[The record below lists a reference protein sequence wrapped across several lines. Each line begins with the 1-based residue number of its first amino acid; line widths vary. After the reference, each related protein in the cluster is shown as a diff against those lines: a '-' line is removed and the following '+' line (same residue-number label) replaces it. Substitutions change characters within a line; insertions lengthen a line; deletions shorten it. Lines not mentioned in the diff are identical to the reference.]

1 MNMSVEFLSD
11 DWFAKV
17 EELRAAAGDLEVPA
31 QLADLQLN
39 LTVTDGADE
48 IKMALNGGNLERG
61 SIDGAPT
68 TLIVPKDLAYKLFIQ
83 QDQSAAMQGFMSG
96 QIKVEGDM
104 SKMMAMQ
111 SVQPSAKQNELTAKI
126 AEITA

>member
-1 MNMSVEFLSD
+1 MSLEFLSD
-11 DWFAKV
+11 EWFVKV
-17 EELRAAAGDLEVPA
+17 DELKDAAGDLEVPA

-39 LTVTDGADE
+39 INVVDGDAE
-48 IKMALNGGNLERG
+48 VCMALNGGSLERG
-61 SIDGAPT
+61 SIADAGT
-68 TLIVPKDLAYKLFIQ
+68 TLIVPKDLAYKLFIE

-111 SVQPSAKQNELTAKI
+111 SVQPSAKQQELSDKVAEMTA
-126 AEITA
+126 

>member
-1 MNMSVEFLSD
+1 MSLEFLSEE
-11 DWFAKV
+11 WFTKV
-17 EELRAAAGDLEVPA
+17 NELKDAAGDLEVPA

-39 LTVTDGADE
+39 INVTDGDSE
-48 IKMALNGGNLERG
+48 VCMALNGGSLEQG
-61 SIDGAPT
+61 SIADAGT
-68 TLIVPKDLAYKLFIQ
+68 TLIVPKDLAYKLFIE

-111 SVQPSAKQNELTAKI
+111 SVQPSEKQNALSNSI

>member
-1 MNMSVEFLSD
+1 MSLEFLSN

-17 EELRAAAGDLEVPA
+17 DELRAAAGDLDVPA
-31 QLADLQLN
+31 QLASLQLN
-39 LTVTDGADE
+39 IKVTDGGNQVE
-48 IKMALNGGNLERG
+48 MALNGGNLERG
-61 SIDGAPT
+61 TIAGAPT
-68 TLIVPKDLAYKLFIQ
+68 TLIVPKDLAYKLFIK

-111 SVQPSAKQNELTAKI
+111 SVQPSAKQQALSKQI

>member
-1 MNMSVEFLSD
+1 MSVEFLSD
-11 DWFAKV
+11 EWFAKV
-17 EELRAAAGDLEVPA
+17 EELRAEAGDLDVPA

-39 LTVTDGADE
+39 LTVTDGSDE
-48 IKMALNGGNLERG
+48 INMALNGGNLERG
-61 SIDGAPT
+61 SIEGAAT
-68 TLIVPKDLAYKLFIQ
+68 TLIVPKDLAYKLFIE

>member
-1 MNMSVEFLSD
+1 MSLQFLSD
-11 DWFAKV
+11 DWFTKV
-17 EELRAAAGDLEVPA
+17 EELRVAAGDLDVPA
-31 QLADLQLN
+31 QLASLQLN
-39 LTVTDGADE
+39 IKVTDGGSEVA
-48 IKMALNGGNLERG
+48 MALNGGNLQRG
-61 SIDGAPT
+61 LISGAPT
-68 TLIVPKDLAYKLFIQ
+68 TLIVPKELAYKLFIK

-111 SVQPSAKQNELTAKI
+111 SVQPSAKQQALSKQI